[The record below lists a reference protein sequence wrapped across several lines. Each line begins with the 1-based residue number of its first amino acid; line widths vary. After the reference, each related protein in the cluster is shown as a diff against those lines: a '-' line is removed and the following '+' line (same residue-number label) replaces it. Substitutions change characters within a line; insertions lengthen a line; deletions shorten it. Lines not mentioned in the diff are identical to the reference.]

1 MLNLYIERRKFCLAV
16 GSLALWPL
24 ARGISAAAGRRG
36 AGRSVAAHSN
46 ERLLLSRVGSSMA
59 DSPGGDGTRRSGRA
73 RRAASIGGEDFV
85 DLDEVDRRERQAV
98 STGYRERLAAQRA
111 RGQARRETAVA
122 NRHDDSM
129 NGMNGW
135 MDGWN

>member
-1 MLNLYIERRKFCLAV
+1 M
-16 GSLALWPL
+16 
-24 ARGISAAAGRRG
+24 
-36 AGRSVAAHSN
+36 
-46 ERLLLSRVGSSMA
+46 
-59 DSPGGDGTRRSGRA
+59 
-73 RRAASIGGEDFV
+73 

-111 RGQARRETAVA
+111 RGQARRETAAA

-135 MDGWN
+135 MDGIE

>member
-1 MLNLYIERRKFCLAV
+1 
-16 GSLALWPL
+16 
-24 ARGISAAAGRRG
+24 
-36 AGRSVAAHSN
+36 
-46 ERLLLSRVGSSMA
+46 MA